1 MERVLV
7 AAREAAPNVVGAKF
21 THNDLADMQASIRAG
36 FDVLIG
42 SGDELL
48 GPDDV
53 HFYVDALYKWICAST
68 PERRVATAR
77 GKLFGANPCHLL
89 NREVAGN
96 PMLEADMGQRAR
108 TVVSGLENSAR
119 HALRHQSTLSVE
131 DQVRVLVDLATD
143 PASLGRHWCGLTL
156 WV

>member
-1 MERVLV
+1 MLGLLEAFVREPVLDWLRG
-7 AAREAAPNVVGAKF
+7 AR
-21 THNDLADMQASIRAG
+21 HDASLDRDA
-36 FDVLIG
+36 
-42 SGDELL
+42 
-48 GPDDV
+48 DDV
-53 HFYVDALYKWICAST
+53 EAGAAAA

-89 NREVAGN
+89 SREVAGN
-96 PMLEADMGQRAR
+96 PMLEADMSQRAR
-108 TVVSGLENSAR
+108 TVVAGLENSAR
-119 HALRHQSTLSVE
+119 HALRHQSTLGVE